1 MQDLDY
7 EAELAVIIGKEAKNV
22 PAAQVRNYIFGYTVI
37 NDVSARTLQTR
48 HKQWYFGKSL
58 DGFLP
63 MGPCIT
69 TAEELP
75 YPPRL
80 SIQSRVNGQ
89 LRQDS
94 NTECMIFDIDHIVSE
109 LSAGM
114 TLKAGTIISTGT
126 PAGVGMGFDPPRFL
140 NPGDIVECSI
150 EGIGTLVNRVS
161 ES

>member
-1 MQDLDY
+1 
-7 EAELAVIIGKEAKNV
+7 
-22 PAAQVRNYIFGYTVI
+22 
-37 NDVSARTLQTR
+37 
-48 HKQWYFGKSL
+48 
-58 DGFLP
+58 

>member
-1 MQDLDY
+1 M
-7 EAELAVIIGKEAKNV
+7 
-22 PAAQVRNYIFGYTVI
+22 PASEVKNYIFGYTVI

-63 MGPCIT
+63 MGPCIV

-80 SIQSRVNGQ
+80 SIQSRVNGE

-94 NTECMIFDIDHIVSE
+94 STELMIFDIDHVVSE

-114 TLKAGTIISTGT
+114 TLKAGTIIATGT

-140 NPGDIVECSI
+140 KPGDVVECSI

-161 ES
+161 E